1 MTHIQYVNMCKYGKR
16 KAHAQLTLRRLHS
29 NCNSHRLDK
38 DNPFVLKGTDTT
50 GDRVVSFRRET
61 TITDRKIVPD
71 TVQEIIIP

>member
-1 MTHIQYVNMCKYGKR
+1 MTHIQGKYGKR
-16 KAHAQLTLRRLHS
+16 TAHAQLTLPRLHS

-38 DNPFVLKGTDTT
+38 GNPFVFLKGIDTL

-61 TITDRKIVPD
+61 TITDRKLVPN